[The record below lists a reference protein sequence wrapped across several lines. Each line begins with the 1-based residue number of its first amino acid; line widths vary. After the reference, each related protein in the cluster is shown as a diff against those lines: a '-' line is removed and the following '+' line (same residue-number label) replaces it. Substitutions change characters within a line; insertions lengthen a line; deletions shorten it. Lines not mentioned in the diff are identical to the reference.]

1 MATQRTPKAQQFEIK
16 KPENFDLKK
25 GEELAMRIVR
35 RNQEWVKEMAKK

>member
-1 MATQRTPKAQQFEIK
+1 MTTQTKPEIK

-25 GEELAMRIVR
+25 GEEMIMRLIR

>member
-1 MATQRTPKAQQFEIK
+1 MTATPIKPTIK

-25 GEELAMRIVR
+25 GEAMVMRIIR